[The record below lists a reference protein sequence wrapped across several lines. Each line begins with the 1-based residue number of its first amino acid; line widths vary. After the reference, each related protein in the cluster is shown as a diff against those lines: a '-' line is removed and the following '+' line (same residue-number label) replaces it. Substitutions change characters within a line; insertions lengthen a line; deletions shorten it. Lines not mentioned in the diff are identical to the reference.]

1 MSGILAVMLMNAVSW
16 IVTGAVT
23 YIAISST
30 GNATWAFLLLIP
42 AVFGYSYKEHRD
54 DDKEKKNDGIN
65 AER

>member
-16 IVTGAVT
+16 IVTGVVT

-54 DDKEKKNDGIN
+54 DDKEGKNASHN
-65 AER
+65 ST